1 MRTRAKAK
9 GGVVSRTIWLILAG
23 LSLLPG
29 SGAAQAPA
37 RRHVDVPVLAPRAE
51 DVSSVDGIIAAF
63 YDVISGPA
71 GQPRQWGRDRTLY
84 IPNIRFVSMSLRN
97 GKPHANVMDHQAFV
111 DATDAGLVRNGFYE
125 TEVHRESRSFGNIL
139 QIFSTY
145 EMRST
150 PDGPLIG
157 RGINAIQLFYDGTRW
172 WIASA
177 VWDDETPGRPIPP
190 EYLP

>member
-1 MRTRAKAK
+1 M
-9 GGVVSRTIWLILAG
+9 SRTVWLILAG

-29 SGAAQAPA
+29 SGAGQEPV
-37 RRHVDVPVLAPRAE
+37 RRHVDVPVLAPRTE
-51 DVSSVDGIIAAF
+51 DASSVDGIIAAF

-84 IPNIRFVSMSLRN
+84 IPNIRFVSMSLRD

-125 TEVHRESRSFGNIL
+125 VEVHRESRSFGNIM

-157 RGINAIQLFYDGTRW
+157 RGINAVQLFYDGTRW

-190 EYLP
+190 EYLQ